1 MHCGHDVLTL
11 QVKAVVAASL
21 TKLLCEPP
29 AAQTLS
35 SDGMAALRRQP
46 PTARQAAAV
55 RDTDQLDGG
64 AITHLFT
71 LIVVPCRAP
80 PQLPYVLKASL
91 SQHSLPPEA
100 SQLPRGGNLLRQGKH
115 LQKDRFL
122 DCMKVPHSPFT

>member
-91 SQHSLPPEA
+91 SQHSLPPEKRLSFLEEATSCSKA
-100 SQLPRGGNLLRQGKH
+100 SICK
-115 LQKDRFL
+115 KIDSST
-122 DCMKVPHSPFT
+122 V